1 MAQQDRPPSL
11 DRLDARLRAA
21 QKRRD
26 DNRTGGGGKR
36 DAEDRTDRGKGIGLA
51 LRIGTELVAGL
62 VVGVAIGLGLDWWLG
77 TKPWLMIV
85 FFFLGAAAG
94 IVNVYRTMSGLGHAV
109 GYARPESDR
118 DEGVRDE
125 GDRGEGDR
133 GEGARRQGAQGRDEN
148 GGG

>member
-11 DRLDARLRAA
+11 DKLDAKLRAA
-21 QKRRD
+21 QERRGE
-26 DNRTGGGGKR
+26 NRAGRGGTR
-36 DAEDRTDRGKGIGLA
+36 DAQDRTDRGRGIGLA

-109 GYARPESDR
+109 GYARPENAA
-118 DEGVRDE
+118 DEGAPGREKNE
-125 GDRGEGDR
+125 GG
-133 GEGARRQGAQGRDEN
+133 
-148 GGG
+148 

>member
-26 DNRTGGGGKR
+26 ANRAGRGGRR

-51 LRIGTELVAGL
+51 LRIGTELVAG
-62 VVGVAIGLGLDWWLG
+62 VAVGVAIGLGLDWWLG

-85 FFFLGAAAG
+85 FFFLGAGAG

-109 GYARPESDR
+109 GYADR
-118 DEGVRDE
+118 DR
-125 GDRGEGDR
+125 
-133 GEGARRQGAQGRDEN
+133 AKN
-148 GGG
+148 GGGPGPDERKGE

>member
-11 DRLDARLRAA
+11 DQLDARLRAA

-26 DNRTGGGGKR
+26 GNRAGRGGRR
-36 DAEDRTDRGKGIGLA
+36 DAADRTDRGRGIGLA

-62 VVGVAIGLGLDWWLG
+62 AVGVAIGLGLDWWLG

-109 GYARPESDR
+109 GYADR
-118 DEGVRDE
+118 DRAKDDGGPGPDEREG
-125 GDRGEGDR
+125 G
-133 GEGARRQGAQGRDEN
+133 
-148 GGG
+148 

>member
-11 DRLDARLRAA
+11 DQLDARLRAA

-26 DNRTGGGGKR
+26 GNRAGRGGTR
-36 DAEDRTDRGKGIGLA
+36 DAGDRTDRGRGFGLA

-62 VVGVAIGLGLDWWLG
+62 AVGVAIGLGLDWWLG
-77 TKPWLMIV
+77 TRPWLMIV

-109 GYARPESDR
+109 GYADR
-118 DEGVRDE
+118 DRAKDDGGPGPDEREG
-125 GDRGEGDR
+125 G
-133 GEGARRQGAQGRDEN
+133 
-148 GGG
+148 

>member
-1 MAQQDRPPSL
+1 MAQPDRPPSP
-11 DRLDARLRAA
+11 DQFDARLRKA
-21 QKRRD
+21 QERRD
-26 DNRTGGGGKR
+26 KNRAGRGGKR

-94 IVNVYRTMSGLGHAV
+94 IVNVYRTMSGLGQAV
-109 GYARPESDR
+109 GYAEPGGADA
-118 DEGVRDE
+118 
-125 GDRGEGDR
+125 
-133 GEGARRQGAQGRDEN
+133 EGAPKPDERER
-148 GGG
+148 G

>member
-1 MAQQDRPPSL
+1 MAQKDRPPSL
-11 DRLDARLRAA
+11 DQLDARLRAA

-26 DNRTGGGGKR
+26 GNRAGHGGAR
-36 DAEDRTDRGKGIGLA
+36 DAGDRTDRGRGFGLA

-62 VVGVAIGLGLDWWLG
+62 AVGVAIGLGLDWWLG

-109 GYARPESDR
+109 GYADR
-118 DEGVRDE
+118 DRTKDESGPGPDEREG
-125 GDRGEGDR
+125 G
-133 GEGARRQGAQGRDEN
+133 
-148 GGG
+148 

>member
-1 MAQQDRPPSL
+1 MAQQDRPPPL
-11 DRLDARLRAA
+11 DQLDARLRAA

-26 DNRTGGGGKR
+26 EKRAGRGGRR

-51 LRIGTELVAGL
+51 LRIGTELVAGV

-85 FFFLGAAAG
+85 FFFLGAGAG

-109 GYARPESDR
+109 GYAEGHSDR
-118 DEGVRDE
+118 DRAKDDGGPGPDE
-125 GDRGEGDR
+125 RK
-133 GEGARRQGAQGRDEN
+133 
-148 GGG
+148 GG

>member
-11 DRLDARLRAA
+11 DRLDARLRKA
-21 QKRRD
+21 QQRRES
-26 DNRTGGGGKR
+26 NRAGRGGKR

-62 VVGVAIGLGLDWWLG
+62 AVGVAIGLGLDWWLG

-109 GYARPESDR
+109 GYADPERAQEAGAAER
-118 DEGVRDE
+118 DERK
-125 GDRGEGDR
+125 GE
-133 GEGARRQGAQGRDEN
+133 
-148 GGG
+148 

>member
-11 DRLDARLRAA
+11 DQLDARLRAA
-21 QKRRD
+21 QERRGE
-26 DNRTGGGGKR
+26 NRAGRGGRR

-62 VVGVAIGLGLDWWLG
+62 AVGVAIGLGLDWWLG

-85 FFFLGAAAG
+85 FFFLGAGAG

-109 GYARPESDR
+109 GYADTDRGNNGGARQR
-118 DEGVRDE
+118 DERE
-125 GDRGEGDR
+125 GG
-133 GEGARRQGAQGRDEN
+133 
-148 GGG
+148 

>member
-11 DRLDARLRAA
+11 DQLDARLRAA

-26 DNRTGGGGKR
+26 DNRAGRDGRGGKR
-36 DAEDRTDRGKGIGLA
+36 DAEDRTDRGRGIGLA

-109 GYARPESDR
+109 GYARPENAQD
-118 DEGVRDE
+118 DGVP
-125 GDRGEGDR
+125 
-133 GEGARRQGAQGRDEN
+133 GRDERK
-148 GGG
+148 GE

>member
-1 MAQQDRPPSL
+1 MEAVPPGGGAMAQPDRPPSP
-11 DRLDARLRAA
+11 DQFDARLRKA
-21 QKRRD
+21 QERRD
-26 DNRTGGGGKR
+26 KNRAGRGGKR

-77 TKPWLMIV
+77 TKPWLMII

-109 GYARPESDR
+109 GYAEPGRADAESAPEP
-118 DEGVRDE
+118 DERE
-125 GDRGEGDR
+125 RG
-133 GEGARRQGAQGRDEN
+133 
-148 GGG
+148 

>member
-11 DRLDARLRAA
+11 DQLDARLRAA

-26 DNRTGGGGKR
+26 GNRVGRGGTR
-36 DAEDRTDRGKGIGLA
+36 DAADRTDRGRGFGLA

-62 VVGVAIGLGLDWWLG
+62 AVGVAIGLGLDWWLG

-109 GYARPESDR
+109 GYADR
-118 DEGVRDE
+118 DRAKDHGGPGPDEREG
-125 GDRGEGDR
+125 G
-133 GEGARRQGAQGRDEN
+133 
-148 GGG
+148 

>member
-11 DRLDARLRAA
+11 DQLDARLRAA

-26 DNRTGGGGKR
+26 GNRTGRSGRR
-36 DAEDRTDRGKGIGLA
+36 DAGGRTDRGRGIGLA

-62 VVGVAIGLGLDWWLG
+62 AVGVAIGLGLDWWLG

-109 GYARPESDR
+109 GYGDPDRTRDTGAPEQ
-118 DEGVRDE
+118 DERE
-125 GDRGEGDR
+125 GG
-133 GEGARRQGAQGRDEN
+133 
-148 GGG
+148 

>member
-11 DRLDARLRAA
+11 DQLDARLRKAR
-21 QKRRD
+21 QRRESD
-26 DNRTGGGGKR
+26 RAGRGGTR
-36 DAEDRTDRGKGIGLA
+36 DAEERTDRGKGIGLA

-62 VVGVAIGLGLDWWLG
+62 AVGVAIGLGLDWWLG

-109 GYARPESDR
+109 GYADPDRAQNAGAQER
-118 DEGVRDE
+118 DERK
-125 GDRGEGDR
+125 GE
-133 GEGARRQGAQGRDEN
+133 
-148 GGG
+148 

>member
-1 MAQQDRPPSL
+1 MAQQDRPPPL
-11 DRLDARLRAA
+11 DQLDARLRAA

-26 DNRTGGGGKR
+26 DDRAGRAGRSGKR

-62 VVGVAIGLGLDWWLG
+62 AVGVAIGLGLDWWLG

-109 GYARPESDR
+109 GYADPDRARKAGAPER
-118 DEGVRDE
+118 DERE
-125 GDRGEGDR
+125 GG
-133 GEGARRQGAQGRDEN
+133 
-148 GGG
+148 

>member
-11 DRLDARLRAA
+11 DQLDARLRAA

-26 DNRTGGGGKR
+26 ENRAGRGGRR
-36 DAEDRTDRGKGIGLA
+36 DAGGRTDRGKGIGLA
-51 LRIGTELVAGL
+51 LRIGTELVAGV

-85 FFFLGAAAG
+85 FFFLGAGAG

-109 GYARPESDR
+109 GYARPD
-118 DEGVRDE
+118 GAP
-125 GDRGEGDR
+125 GEDAS
-133 GEGARRQGAQGRDEN
+133 GEDAAERDEN
-148 GGG
+148 EGG